1 MNDLVLTEGM
11 GFKRGHE
18 YGVTVERES
27 EDGGKEDVYA
37 QGVITLR

>member
-1 MNDLVLTEGM
+1 MNDLVLTEAM
-11 GFKRGHE
+11 GFQRGHE
-18 YGVTVERES
+18 YGVTVEKEP